1 MPARKG
7 KRRQRPRNLYY
18 VVEIDTWDWGY
29 SFGLDKT
36 RYGDGPYR
44 EFRHLKMTGK
54 LLRPHKIKADTVEV
68 TLMPDARLREENR
81 KQDNPRAVGSLIL
94 GGGALEAL
102 LPIPSDA
109 LDAVLQTLTA
119 GRLRYVIINGSP
131 LRYRQGFVQ
140 DFSLDSTYEPA
151 DLPPE
156 EG

>member
-1 MPARKG
+1 
-7 KRRQRPRNLYY
+7 
-18 VVEIDTWDWGY
+18 
-29 SFGLDKT
+29 
-36 RYGDGPYR
+36 
-44 EFRHLKMTGK
+44 
-54 LLRPHKIKADTVEV
+54 
-68 TLMPDARLREENR
+68 MPDARLREENR

-131 LRYRQGFVQ
+131 LRYRQGLVQ